1 MMMKARKVLH
11 INVSSQCKVLAI
23 TFVSLILLSSCSSRT
38 TPAPV
43 IELYQ
48 GKDFRDFKQDS
59 FSGEKYTVQKG
70 DTLFSIAWYSGND
83 YRDLARTNNITA
95 PYAIYPGQEIL
106 LKFSSLSATRSVK
119 DLPGQT
125 SKTKANRTVD
135 RPAKQAYG
143 ESNKDVN
150 KRDNRS
156 KSTGFPSRVERWLWP
171 SSGQL
176 ISKFSLSEQGS
187 RGIEIKGE
195 RGDNVLAAAD
205 GKVVYTGN
213 ALRGYGQLIIIKHSE
228 SFLSAYAHNDKVLV
242 KEQQWI
248 KAGQKI
254 ASMGSTGTDQIKL
267 RFEVRYRGKSV
278 DPMKYLPSR

>member
-1 MMMKARKVLH
+1 MHKNTLIK
-11 INVSSQCKVLAI
+11 CKLLAASI
-23 TFVSLILLSSCSSRT
+23 VAILLLASCSSRD

-48 GKDFRDFKQDS
+48 GKDFRDFEQDS
-59 FSGEKYTVQKG
+59 FSGDKYLVQKG

-83 YRDLARTNNITA
+83 YRDLARANNISA
-95 PYAIYPGQEIL
+95 PYPIYPGQEIVL
-106 LKFSSLSATRSVK
+106 NFSPLSEKPREK
-119 DLPGQT
+119 DTPGQT
-125 SKTKANRTVD
+125 TKTNANRTVD

-150 KRDNRS
+150 KRNNRS
-156 KSTGFPSRVERWLWP
+156 KSEAFPSKVERWLWP
-171 SSGQL
+171 SKGQL

-187 RGIEIKGE
+187 KGIEIKGK

-228 SFLSAYAHNDKVLV
+228 SYLSAYAHNDSVLV

-278 DPMKYLPSR
+278 DPLKYLPSR